1 MQMRRLVL
9 IIGFLGPLVA
19 GQARALPSFTGL
31 GDLAG
36 GSFSSE
42 ATAISAD
49 GSTVV
54 GQGTSASA
62 VQAFRWTQAGGM
74 ENLGSLAGGTTTSS
88 ALGTSADGS
97 VVVGRSLSASG
108 TQSFRWT
115 QAGGMVGL
123 GDLPGGPS
131 SLLSLAQGS
140 SGDGNVLA
148 GAGQSASDGGAYRWT
163 QAGGMVDL
171 GALPG
176 ESWSGAT
183 AISTDGGVIVGRSGS
198 EAFRW
203 TEGGGMQG
211 LGDLLGGSNFSYA
224 YAVSGDGQVVAGLAN
239 SGLGTEAFRWLEGGA
254 MVGLGDLPGG
264 AYNSAAYA
272 TSQDGSV
279 VVGRGNYTGSDSD
292 AFIWDDTHGMRELKQ
307 VLIDLGLD
315 LTGWNLQDAK
325 GISANGQTITG
336 FGINPSGFKEAWVAT
351 IPEPS
356 TALLV
361 GLGLAG
367 MAARRRTGLP

>member
-1 MQMRRLVL
+1 VL
-9 IIGFLGPLVA
+9 LGV
-19 GQARALPSFTGL
+19 
-31 GDLAG
+31 
-36 GSFSSE
+36 FSSKKYL
-42 ATAISAD
+42 S
-49 GSTVV
+49 
-54 GQGTSASA
+54 
-62 VQAFRWTQAGGM
+62 FRF
-74 ENLGSLAGGTTTSS
+74 LLAGGTATSS

-97 VVVGRSLSASG
+97 VVVGQSLSAPG

-115 QAGGMVGL
+115 QVGGMVAL
-123 GDLPGGPS
+123 GDLPGGPTL
-131 SLLSLAQGS
+131 LLSSAQGS
-140 SGDGNVLA
+140 SDDGNVLA
-148 GAGQSASDGGAYRWT
+148 GAGQSASSGGAFRWT
-163 QAGGMVDL
+163 QATGMVDL

-183 AISTDGGVIVGRSGS
+183 AISADGGVIVGRSGS

-211 LGDLLGGSNFSYA
+211 LGDLLGGSNFSYS
-224 YAVSGDGQVVAGLAN
+224 YVVSGDGQVVAGLAN
-239 SGLGTEAFRWLEGGA
+239 SGLGTEAFRWVEGGA

-264 AYNSAAYA
+264 SYSSAAYA
-272 TSQDGSV
+272 ASQDGSII
-279 VVGRGNYTGSDSD
+279 VGRGNYTGSDSD
-292 AFIWDDTHGMRELKQ
+292 AFIGDNTRGMRDLKQ

-315 LTGWNLQDAK
+315 LTGWDLQDAK

-336 FGINPSGFKEAWVAT
+336 FGINPSGFKGAWVAT

-367 MAARRRTGLP
+367 FAVRSPERIPN